1 MTLILVT
8 YTMDYYKDDHNMNI
22 NLNDENVLD
31 EEKKKVKK
39 KRKYY
44 TSNNQ
49 DMLIR
54 NGITGEKYAIK
65 KGTKFESEL
74 FKVMDTTGRVDEDGF
89 LLNKKKN
96 NPTTNTI
103 YYNSPEEYQRFIGK
117 KLPDFVITNWR
128 KRNGSLKDDTA

>member
-1 MTLILVT
+1 MVDGKFTLNVSQAPPFTVQASSVGFTTVT
-8 YTMDYYKDDHNMNI
+8 
-22 NLNDENVLD
+22 ENV
-31 EEKKKVKK
+31 
-39 KRKYY
+39 

-128 KRNGSLKDDTA
+128 KRNGSLKDDTT